1 MSSESPQRASV
12 APQVSVVALL
22 QRPLPIDGAALLST
36 EMALA
41 VDPIDP
47 AAPPE
52 PDAASAPPAT
62 PSTSDP
68 SSQAASSDEDMPDI
82 IIVTA
87 RADTPGDPMQDL
99 NAQTF
104 KIAQSIDTALVGPV
118 SIAYRD
124 AVPRPIRKG
133 LHNFLYNLGEP
144 VVFVNFLLQLKIGK
158 AAETLGR
165 FAINSTIGVAGLLD
179 VAKLPPVNLPHRP
192 NGFAYTMGYYGID
205 TGPYLYLPLIGPTT
219 VRDLTGRMMDLMF
232 LPMAIGKPF
241 NDIRYTLPAGSLN
254 ALDDRIEFDDKLEE
268 IRDADDPYTAMREY
282 YLKQRQA
289 EIDELRGI
297 RPHATPPLPDLK
309 SSAAAPMRPA
319 AGPAAAPGADVAAPS
334 IPGLDEVEQTVTGQP
349 YEDANPNAGE
359 TAEVTATDT
368 LVLEPM

>member
-1 MSSESPQRASV
+1 MVAV
-12 APQVSVVALL
+12 APVVSAGGLR
-22 QRPLPIDGAALLST
+22 QMPFAIDNAVLTSAEQAFATDPVEPTAPASTDAAT
-36 EMALA
+36 APP
-41 VDPIDP
+41 V
-47 AAPPE
+47 AAP
-52 PDAASAPPAT
+52 
-62 PSTSDP
+62 
-68 SSQAASSDEDMPDI
+68 SSDQGSQTGTGSEEMPDI

-87 RADTPGDPMQDL
+87 RADTPGDPIQDL

-165 FAINSTIGVAGLLD
+165 FAINSTIGVAGVFD
-179 VAKLPPVNLPHRP
+179 VAKLPPVSLPHRP
-192 NGFAYTMGYYGID
+192 NGFAYTLGYYGVD

-232 LPMAIGKPF
+232 LPLAIGKPF

-268 IRDADDPYTAMREY
+268 IREADDPYTAMREY

-297 RPHATPPLPDLK
+297 HPHAMPPLTDLQSPAPDSMATVADPVAEPGAGVTAPLVID
-309 SSAAAPMRPA
+309 SVDTLDTLPGQSAKTAAPDAEKVEARK
-319 AGPAAAPGADVAAPS
+319 AD
-334 IPGLDEVEQTVTGQP
+334 LQP
-349 YEDANPNAGE
+349 
-359 TAEVTATDT
+359 
-368 LVLEPM
+368 LQ